1 MRPLLKVKMYN
12 PCRTTMLDKAVVI
25 ASEAL
30 DYIQSRFP
38 ADDKK
43 FAELHLACK
52 QMLVRLTWLQG
63 ELLEYEHQQRS
74 KNADPCPCPRCS
86 KFSAEDRE
94 LMNKCV
100 REAVQEDIHE
110 LRPPSEV
117 ITKGNP
123 AGQLVKVYDAEND
136 FDTTEFVEK
145 AEVALETRQ
154 AETKLGNEEVRA
166 ETQLN

>member
-1 MRPLLKVKMYN
+1 MRPPSKVKMYN
-12 PCRTTMLDKAVVI
+12 LCRTTMLDKAVVI

-43 FAELHLACK
+43 YAELHLACK

-94 LMNKCV
+94 LLNKCV

-123 AGQLVKVYDAEND
+123 AGKMTLVYDANAD
-136 FDTTEFVEK
+136 FDTTEPSDGTVECK
-145 AEVALETRQ
+145 FQ
-154 AETKLGNEEVRA
+154 KAETKLD
-166 ETQLN
+166 